1 MKDERKTKRQLL
13 NELSLLKKRLEE
25 MEALH
30 NAKRNQSEESVCSN
44 RVEER
49 LHESEARFRELAEL
63 FPQSLFEIDSK
74 GKLTYGKD
82 IEIQLRQAQKLEA
95 VGTLAGGIA
104 HDFNNILTAIIA
116 SATLMQKHIDENNPL
131 RRHLDRIFTAAER
144 ATTLTQS
151 ILAYSRKQ
159 ESYPA
164 PVKLN
169 LILQNIHGLLTRL
182 IPENIDFKNCLAQ
195 EDLTIMA
202 DAGQIEQVVMN
213 LVSNAVDAMKDGG
226 DLVIKTEF
234 AIAGEFDDTNGYG
247 KPGNYAILAIADT
260 GKGIDEKTMERV
272 FEPFFTTKEV
282 GQGSGL
288 GLAMVYG
295 IVKQHNGFIRV
306 NSEPDHGTTFKIYL
320 PLLDTNAKEWLNVD
334 IHPQKGG
341 KETILLIEDDKDVRN
356 LLKEM
361 LGSFGYDVIEAVDGI
376 DGVEKFRDHQNEIH
390 LLLTDIM
397 MPRKNGK
404 EAYNDIKKI
413 KKDIKVIFISG
424 YSAAATRELLDEG
437 LIFLA
442 KPVSPRE
449 LLAKIREAL
458 EK

>member
-13 NELSLLKKRLEE
+13 DDLTLLRIRINE

-30 NAKRNQSEESVCSN
+30 NAMQNPSEEIAPRN
-44 RVEER
+44 HLEER
-49 LHESEARFRELAEL
+49 LRESEARFRELAEL
-63 FPQSLFEIDSK
+63 LPQSLFEIDSK

-131 RRHLDRIFTAAER
+131 RRHLDRIFAASER
-144 ATTLTQS
+144 AANLTQS

-159 ESYPA
+159 ESYPT

-169 LILQNIHGLLTRL
+169 LILQNLHKLLTRL
-182 IPENIDFKNCLAQ
+182 IPENIDFKNNLTE

-202 DAGQIEQVVMN
+202 DVGQIEQVVMN
-213 LVSNAVDAMKDGG
+213 LVSNSVDAMPAGG
-226 DLVIKTEF
+226 DLLIETKITV
-234 AIAGEFDDTNGYG
+234 AGGFDDTKGYVT
-247 KPGNYAILAIADT
+247 PGNYAILVIADT
-260 GKGIDEKTMERV
+260 GKGMDEKTMERV

-282 GQGSGL
+282 GRGSGM
-288 GLAMVYG
+288 GLAVIYG
-295 IVKQHNGFIRV
+295 IVKKHNGFIRV

-320 PLLDTNAKEWLNVD
+320 PLLDSNAKEGLNAD
-334 IHPQKGG
+334 SQPQKGG
-341 KETILLIEDDKDVRN
+341 KETILLVEDDKDVRN

-361 LGSFGYDVIEAVDGI
+361 LGSFGYNVIEAVDGI
-376 DGVEKFRDHQNEIH
+376 DGVEKFMASQNEIR
-390 LLLTDIM
+390 LLLTDVM

-413 KKDIKVIFISG
+413 KSDIKVIFISG
-424 YSAAATRELLDEG
+424 YSTIATRELLDEG
-437 LIFLA
+437 MIFLA

-449 LLAKIREAL
+449 LLVKIREAL
-458 EK
+458 DK

>member
-1 MKDERKTKRQLL
+1 
-13 NELSLLKKRLEE
+13 

-30 NAKRNQSEESVCSN
+30 NAKQNPTEESVCRN

-49 LHESEARFRELAEL
+49 LHESEERFQELAEL

-116 SATLMQKHIDENNPL
+116 SATLMQKHIDVNNPL
-131 RRHLDRIFTAAER
+131 RRHLDRIFAASER

-164 PVKLN
+164 PVRLN
-169 LILQNIHGLLTRL
+169 LILQNIRELLTRL
-182 IPENIDFKNCLAQ
+182 IPENIDFKNCLTQ

-247 KPGNYAILAIADT
+247 RTGNYAILAIADT
-260 GKGIDEKTMERV
+260 GKGMDEKTMERV

-306 NSEPDHGTTFKIYL
+306 KSEPDHGTTFKIYL
-320 PLLDTNAKEWLNVD
+320 PLLDANAKVGLNVD
-334 IHPQKGG
+334 IQPQKGG

-413 KKDIKVIFISG
+413 KGEIKVIFISG
-424 YSAAATRELLDEG
+424 YSAAATKELLDEG

-449 LLAKIREAL
+449 LLVKIREAL

>member
-1 MKDERKTKRQLL
+1 MKDERKTKSQLL
-13 NELSLLKKRLEE
+13 NELTLLRKRIEE

-30 NAKRNQSEESVCSN
+30 NAKQNPTEESVCRN

-49 LHESEARFRELAEL
+49 LHESEERFRELAEL

-116 SATLMQKHIDENNPL
+116 SATLMQKHIDVNNPL
-131 RRHLDRIFTAAER
+131 RRHLDRIFAASER

-164 PVKLN
+164 PVRLN
-169 LILQNIHGLLTRL
+169 LILQNIHELLIRL
-182 IPENIDFKNCLAQ
+182 IPENIDFKNCPTQ

-247 KPGNYAILAIADT
+247 KTGNYAILAIADT
-260 GKGIDEKTMERV
+260 GKGMDEKTMERV

-282 GQGSGL
+282 GRGSGL

-306 NSEPDHGTTFKIYL
+306 KSEPDHGTTFKIYL
-320 PLLDTNAKEWLNVD
+320 PLLDTNAKVGLNVD
-334 IHPQKGG
+334 IQPQKGG

-413 KKDIKVIFISG
+413 KGDIKVIFISG